1 MDSEYIICAQCKKH
15 VAVLHKDIWAYK
27 KRLAGKTMRY
37 FCSWKCLREDE
48 KKGTVNMARKLTL
61 EQKKKAVQISIDGGD
76 PIEFLREC
84 GCDAPDKTWWY
95 IKNKLKD
102 SNPELYAKIPDGR
115 KRTRRT
121 LPKATIKAE
130 SGTVTEAQGA
140 GDEKYNPVI
149 DEILQNVKDREKP
162 KGEPPIIKILI
173 AEWGRYTFENHDG
186 GILIR
191 DTEKRELLMV
201 DKENIEGLVK
211 VLPFVKNLF
220 WE

>member
-1 MDSEYIICAQCKKH
+1 
-15 VAVLHKDIWAYK
+15 
-27 KRLAGKTMRY
+27 
-37 FCSWKCLREDE
+37 
-48 KKGTVNMARKLTL
+48 MARKLTL

-115 KRTRRT
+115 KRNGKNFT
-121 LPKATIKAE
+121 KAKIKAD
-130 SGTVTEAQGA
+130 SGTVTAAPGA
-140 GDEKYNPVI
+140 GDEEYNPVI
-149 DEILQNVKDREKP
+149 DEILQDVKDAEKP

-173 AEWGRYTFENHDG
+173 AEWGRYTFENHDS

-191 DTEKRELLMV
+191 NDERGQALTVEEEYIEQLAKALPMVKEIFRE
-201 DKENIEGLVK
+201 
-211 VLPFVKNLF
+211 
-220 WE
+220 

>member
-1 MDSEYIICAQCKKH
+1 MDSEYIICAQCKKR

-115 KRTRRT
+115 KRNGKNVTKKLIKEGEQRAAAN
-121 LPKATIKAE
+121 PDPEKAKP
-130 SGTVTEAQGA
+130 
-140 GDEKYNPVI
+140 DEEIREIEIPIV
-149 DEILQNVKDREKP
+149 EILTARY
-162 KGEPPIIKILI
+162 GC
-173 AEWGRYTFENHDG
+173 YTFENLGG

-191 DTEKRELLMV
+191 NDERGQALTVEEEYIEQLAKALPMVKEIFRE
-201 DKENIEGLVK
+201 
-211 VLPFVKNLF
+211 
-220 WE
+220 